1 MSDKFLNTGGS
12 GANISNGTANVYAAV
27 LGAVNL
33 NASMPIKTNSTKQL
47 VSEKLD
53 IADVQNLSSELSLKP
68 ELTFTESDTHST
80 PAVGQVKIYAKLDGN
95 MYKKNDQG
103 VESGIGG
110 GGGGSGDVVG
120 PISSIDNSVAF
131 FDGTTGKIIKEN
143 TDFKFITGATYGD
156 QLKVPDIETDDHFSV
171 NEELQKITNFTTAT
185 EGATPITTITGE
197 LDVKKIKSYAHNA
210 EIEFDNNNLTMNADG
225 NIDITSIGYTQIT
238 AGTTLAIGAQN
249 VDINGWGVIT
259 GLGGEN
265 LQTTLTTTQTSFTQ
279 DQELITKKYVDDNNT
294 NDPKTQ
300 NIVASGTNTTQ
311 TLFQKN
317 VIFGTDPA
325 EVNDANSIK
334 ALQSFNTVSAPETGG
349 FSFTIPTSI
358 IIKSVI
364 FLADH
369 WGSTDITKEWKLWT
383 QDRELKA
390 TITLD
395 KLTLANGYYYTILAT
410 PIVLT
415 AGSYRCGIILDSGD
429 KKHNYSGASTF
440 FNDFFTTASG
450 VFSSPDPAPT
460 LDFPNGGSNTPS
472 SAFIFDI
479 LNSFDNKGTT
489 NLEQEAII
497 QSAKIGHNF
506 PNYYFSGVGD
516 GTNIYGNPTET
527 GVVSYNTFS
536 DYVNLGGGGVNIDGK
551 LVWDNFLNLYQ
562 AGKTINFDIKFRMAP
577 WNVDGGLILFDF
589 GTYRFIYANY
599 GASLISVFELQSN
612 GATFH
617 TVNAQIP
624 YASNFSEVVLNV
636 VFVVDTQT
644 FTASVAGTQL
654 FTFTDTTPR
663 TPTQAQKDFFSISGG
678 GHQNYSNEL
687 RIYDIKV
694 YYPPSTNSVVEITP
708 TTARCNNTFST
719 QSMTCD
725 SKIECPD
732 FRVPTTQGGIRGYA
746 DQRIVFD
753 EVNNEL
759 EIRSEATSVGKIK
772 LVATDRTEIDTNLYI
787 AGSGSI
793 QRPFT
798 VLNPTYNNSLQV
810 ERQALGMGLL
820 WKDNDITQ
828 SYISSQG
835 QILNVVAGTDLNIGT
850 GTTGK
855 VIGLPFDLIFA
866 ATDEVSTITTTG
878 QKIQLRVPQDFTTS
892 KIKLSVNSAGGAGF
906 SVVIKK
912 NGVIVATIAQNNL
925 LVSNTTSVETYNEDN
940 TISLEIGNAGSGTA
954 VGLKCYLI
962 GKTT

>member
-12 GANISNGTANVYAAV
+12 STNISNGTANVYAAV

-53 IADVQNLSSELSLKP
+53 IADIQNLSSELSLKP
-68 ELTFTESDTHST
+68 ELTFIESDTHST
-80 PAVGQVKIYAKLDGN
+80 PALGKVKIYAKLDGN
-95 MYKKNDQG
+95 IYKKNDQG

-120 PISSIDNSVAF
+120 PLSSVDNAIAF

-171 NEELQKITNFTTAT
+171 NTELQKITNFTAAT
-185 EGATPITTITGE
+185 EGATPITSITGE
-197 LDVKKIKSYAHNA
+197 LDVKKIKSYAHNV
-210 EIEFDNNNLTMNADG
+210 EIEFDNNNLIINADG
-225 NIDITSIGYTQIT
+225 NTQIT
-238 AGTTLAIGAQN
+238 TGTFLNINAPN
-249 VDINGWGVIT
+249 VDINGWNVIT

-279 DQELITKKYVDDNNT
+279 DQQLITKKYVDDNNV

-300 NIVASGTNTTQ
+300 NIVASGTNTSQ

-325 EVNDANSIK
+325 EINDANSIK

-358 IIKSVI
+358 IIKNVI

-395 KLTLANGYYYTILAT
+395 KLTLTNGYYYTELNP

-415 AGSYRCGIILDSGD
+415 AGSYRCGIILNNGD

-460 LDFPNGGSNTPS
+460 LNFPNGSSNTPS

-489 NLEQEAII
+489 NLEQETII

-516 GTNIYGNPTET
+516 GTDIYGSPQKI
-527 GVVSYNTFS
+527 GVVFYNTFG

-551 LVWDNFLNLYQ
+551 LTWNNFLNLYQ
-562 AGKTINFDIKFRMAP
+562 AGKTINFDIKFRMTP
-577 WNVDGGLILFDF
+577 WNADGGIILFEF
-589 GTYRFIYANY
+589 GTYRFIYTNN
-599 GASLISVFELQSN
+599 GASLTSLFELQSN

-617 TVNAQIP
+617 TVNTQIP
-624 YASNFSEVVLNV
+624 YTSNFSEVVLNV

-654 FTFTDTTPR
+654 FTFTDPTPR
-663 TPTQAQKDFFSISGG
+663 IPSSEQKNLFSISGG
-678 GHQNYSNEL
+678 GVNGFNNET
-687 RIYDIKV
+687 RVYDIKV
-694 YYPPSTNSVVEITP
+694 YYPSSTNSLVEITP
-708 TTARCNNTFST
+708 TTARCNATFSS
-719 QSMTCD
+719 QSMESD

-753 EVNNEL
+753 EVNHEL
-759 EIRSEATSVGKIK
+759 QIRSEASNVGKIK
-772 LVATDRTEIDTNLYI
+772 LVATDK
-787 AGSGSI
+787 
-793 QRPFT
+793 
-798 VLNPTYNNSLQV
+798 VL
-810 ERQALGMGLL
+810 
-820 WKDNDITQ
+820 
-828 SYISSQG
+828 
-835 QILNVVAGTDLNIGT
+835 
-850 GTTGK
+850 
-855 VIGLPFDLIFA
+855 GLPFDLVFA
-866 ATDEVSTITTTG
+866 ATDEVNTITTTG

-906 SVVIKK
+906 SVIIKK
-912 NGVIVATIAQNNL
+912 NAVIVATIALNNL
-925 LVSNTTSVETYNEDN
+925 LVINTTSIQTYSEDDI
-940 TISLEIGNAGSGTA
+940 ISLEIGNIGSGTA
-954 VGLKCYLI
+954 TGLKCYLI